1 MDYTPPPI
9 NFVFEVGDSR
19 SCIDI
24 IVRSDNLFESSEEF
38 RGQASTTTP
47 RVNIDP
53 PETVV
58 EITDIDGMCISFEIL
73 SIFERN

>member
-1 MDYTPPPI
+1 M
-9 NFVFEVGDSR
+9 FEVGGTR

-38 RGQASTTTP
+38 RGRATTTTP

-58 EITDIDGMCISFEIL
+58 EITDVDGMYISEVK
-73 SIFERN
+73 